1 MPRDI
6 RLSYKLAGLAAIAA
20 VGLPLTAL
28 AQSIPERMP
37 SDNPMSVPG
46 DRPLPPMTVPAPR
59 SDLPSTDVPSE
70 RGGMPDLRSA
80 MPGASDQTASNV
92 SGPVDTLSAM
102 NSDNLIGANVR
113 NSSNEVVGKI
123 DSLLLSNDSRIVGAV
138 VEVGGFLGI
147 GAHHVVV
154 PMEQISMIEA
164 GNVSLPAA
172 TKDSLKA
179 APAYEKPKSR

>member
-6 RLSYKLAGLAAIAA
+6 RLSHKLIGLAAVAA

-37 SDNPMSVPG
+37 GDSPMSAPG
-46 DRPLPPMTVPAPR
+46 DSPASPMPTPR
-59 SDLPSTDVPSE
+59 SDMPGAADRSA
-70 RGGMPDLRSA
+70 MPDLRGA
-80 MPGASDQTASNV
+80 MPSASDQTASNV
-92 SGPVDTLSAM
+92 TGPVDTLSAM

-113 NSSNEVVGKI
+113 NSSNEVIGKI
-123 DSLLLSNDSRIVGAV
+123 DSLLLTNDSRVVGAV
-138 VEVGGFLGI
+138 IEVGGFLGI
-147 GAHHVVV
+147 GAHQVVV
-154 PMEQISMIEA
+154 PMEQISMIDA

-179 APAYEKPKSR
+179 APAYEKPKAAK